1 MDLEAVISK
10 FVGEDGAIAI
20 PAGLTIAAMSEM
32 LFQAAAQAG
41 ELDAPSIRFWDYSQD
56 ADGESSVY
64 TRAEANTRIKAVA
77 ARLAQVGSPGE
88 RVAIL
93 AGNSPE
99 YVFGFMGALYA
110 GLVPIPLYDP
120 NEPGHEHHLEAVL
133 GDSGARVVLTN
144 KQGAPAV
151 RGLFAELPA
160 AERPRVIEVSS
171 LPDTLAQSW
180 QPVTEPAGDIAF
192 LQYTSGSTRT
202 PAGVELTNAS
212 IVTNVLQMYLSVGVE
227 QPLRI
232 VSWLPLHHDMGVI
245 LATLAVVLG
254 SEIEIFAPRDFVQQP
269 KRWLDRLTRRAE
281 DPEDMHVYTVAPNF
295 ALELA
300 ARYAAPAEPGD
311 YDFSQVAA
319 VIIGSETVTR
329 PSVEAFLEAFEPSG
343 LHRQALRPSY
353 GLAEATLI
361 VATPQTQDRPRFADF
376 DRAQLAEGRAM
387 FNDARV
393 DGAGTSADG
402 AASANA
408 NTNTVSIT
416 SNGQAVA
423 SLHLAIVDP
432 ATRGELP
439 EGSVGEIWLNGANTA
454 AGYLDRPE
462 ETEETFKNTIGATL
476 SADLPQDNWLATGD
490 LGVLVDGELYI
501 TGRAKDMVVVAGRNH
516 YPQDIEATVAEASG
530 HVRSD
535 SVAAFA
541 VPGDDVERLII
552 LAERADDAGEE
563 GDAAAEDAI
572 RAAVT
577 QNHGI
582 SPDVIEFSA
591 PNTIER
597 SSSGKI
603 ARRVNARRYLER

>member
-1 MDLEAVISK
+1 MDLEDVISK
-10 FVGEDGAIAI
+10 FVDKDGAIAI

-41 ELDAPSIRFWDYSQD
+41 ELEAPSIQFWDYSQD
-56 ADGESSVY
+56 ADGEARVY
-64 TRAEANTRIKAVA
+64 TRAEVNTRIKAVA
-77 ARLAQVGSPGE
+77 ARLAQVGGPGE

-93 AGNSPE
+93 SGNSPE
-99 YVFGFMGALYA
+99 YIFGFMGALYA

-120 NEPGHEHHLEAVL
+120 NEPGHEHHLQAVL

-160 AERPRVIEVSS
+160 AQRPRVIEVSS
-171 LPDTLAQSW
+171 LPDSLAQSW
-180 QPVTEPAGDIAF
+180 QPVTEPASDIAF

-212 IVTNVLQMYLSVGVE
+212 IVTNVLQMYFGVGVE
-227 QPLRI
+227 QPMRI

-254 SEIEIFAPRDFVQQP
+254 SEIDIFAPRDFVQQP
-269 KRWLDRLTRRAE
+269 KRWLDRLSRRAE
-281 DPEDMHVYTVAPNF
+281 DPDDMHVYTVAPNF

-300 ARYAAPAEPGD
+300 ARYAAPAAPED

-329 PSVEAFLEAFEPSG
+329 PSVEAFLDAFAPSG
-343 LHRQALRPSY
+343 LARQALRPSY

-361 VATPQTQDRPRFADF
+361 VATPQTQDRPRFAEF
-376 DRAQLAEGRAM
+376 DRAQLAEGRAVLS
-387 FNDARV
+387 DAR
-393 DGAGTSADG
+393 ADG
-402 AASANA
+402 AAR
-408 NTNTVSIT
+408 TNTVSFT
-416 SNGQAVA
+416 SNGQAVT
-423 SLHLAIVDP
+423 SLHLVIVDP
-432 ATRGELP
+432 ETRGELP
-439 EGSVGEIWLNGANTA
+439 EGSVGEIWLHGANTA

-462 ETEETFKNTIGATL
+462 ETEATFRNTIGATL
-476 SADLPQDNWLATGD
+476 SADLPKDNWLATGD
-490 LGVLVDGELYI
+490 LGVLLGGELYI

-516 YPQDIEATVAEASG
+516 YPQDIEATVMESSG
-530 HVRSD
+530 HVRPD

-552 LAERADDAGEE
+552 LVERADDAGEE

-603 ARRVNARRYLER
+603 ARRVNARRYQER